1 MTTSA
6 QVVVVGAGP
15 AGLTLANLLQQ
26 AGVSAVLLETES
38 RSAIE
43 QRPRAGF
50 IEDWVVRALDRHG
63 LAGRL
68 LSTAQIHRKFE
79 FRLGGERHVVNYGQ
93 LSGGAHYVYP
103 QQELVTDLVAAF
115 TDSGGDARFE
125 VDDVALHGLA
135 GQPSVTY
142 RDARTGARQR
152 IGCDLVAGCDGA
164 RGVSRRSAPEG
175 AFAEFRHHYGVGWLA
190 LLAETPPSAD
200 RVVFGI
206 HARGFAA
213 HMPRTSTVTRFYLQC
228 PPGDDPA
235 SWPDERV
242 WEELHTR
249 LAVPGDGL
257 TEGRLLE
264 KRVLDMHN
272 SVVEPMSYG
281 RLYLAGES
289 AHVVAP
295 IGAKGMNLAI
305 HDALQLASR
314 IIDRCRNGDEAALD
328 DYSAACLPR
337 VWQYQEFSHWLS
349 DIFHGSTRLTS
360 GEPFLGRLA
369 DARLQRL
376 LRSPSDA
383 IAFTKMYVGST
394 DGVGGVDSTDGRHGG
409 DGTALS

>member
-15 AGLTLANLLQQ
+15 AGLTLANLLEQ
-26 AGVSAVLLETES
+26 AGVSTVLLETES
-38 RSAIE
+38 RAFIE

-50 IEDWVVRALDRHG
+50 IEDWAVRALDRHG

-68 LSTAQIHRKFE
+68 LSSAEIHRKFE
-79 FRLGGERHVVNYGQ
+79 FRLEGERHVVDYAQ
-93 LSGGAHYVYP
+93 LSGGVHYVYP

-115 TDSGGDARFE
+115 ADGDGDARFE
-125 VDDVALHGLA
+125 VDDVELHELD

-142 RDARTGARQR
+142 RDAVTGASHRV
-152 IGCDLVAGCDGA
+152 GCDLVAGCDGA
-164 RGVSRRSAPEG
+164 RGVSRMSAPEG
-175 AFAEFRHHYGVGWLA
+175 AFTEFRHHYGVGWLA

-206 HARGFAA
+206 HPRGFAA
-213 HMPRTSTVTRFYLQC
+213 HMPRTSAVTRFYLQC

-235 SWPDERV
+235 NWSDDRV
-242 WEELHTR
+242 WEELHAR
-249 LAVPGDGL
+249 LAVPGKAL
-257 TEGRLLE
+257 TEGRLVE

-272 SVVEPMSYG
+272 YVVEPMSYG
-281 RLYLAGES
+281 RLHLAGES

-314 IIDRCRNGDEAALD
+314 IIDRYRDGHETALD
-328 DYSAACLPR
+328 GYSAACLPR

-349 DIFHGSTRLTS
+349 DIFHSSTYLTT
-360 GEPFLGRLA
+360 GEPFRARLA
-369 DARLQRL
+369 GARLQRL

-383 IAFTKMYVGST
+383 VAFTKMYVGIMG
-394 DGVGGVDSTDGRHGG
+394 DPHAGGGA
-409 DGTALS
+409 ALS